1 MDQIKLV
8 IFDMAGT
15 TVKDDQVVVN
25 CFYEAAYK
33 TGLKATRHRI
43 NSMHGLPKK
52 KVIQTLW
59 EEMNGKEHPENEANI
74 EKTFRTFKEIL
85 ENHYQ
90 AYPVVPTLGT
100 LDTFNWLKSEGI
112 KIALNTGFYRE
123 VVNIILNK
131 LGWDIGLDENYLGG
145 ENSIIDLSI
154 TPTETNGIGRP
165 HPDMILRAMD
175 LLNIK
180 DPKNVVKIGDTPSD
194 LQEGIAAGCLLSL
207 AVTNGSHDKEELELF
222 YNNGLISSMEDFKE
236 YIQQKANYLQLIN

>member
-25 CFYEAAYK
+25 CFYEAANS
-33 TGLKATRHRI
+33 TGLAATRHRI

-59 EEMNGKEHPENEANI
+59 EEMNGEGHPDNEKNI
-74 EKTFRTFKEIL
+74 ENTFRAFKEIL
-85 ENHYQ
+85 ENHYRTN
-90 AYPVVPTLGT
+90 PVVPTPGT
-100 LDTFNWLKSEGI
+100 LETFNWLKSEGV

-123 VVNIILNK
+123 VVDIILNK
-131 LGWDIGLDENYLGG
+131 LGWDIGLDENYLGS
-145 ENSIIDLSI
+145 ENSLIDLSV
-154 TPTETNGIGRP
+154 TPSETNGIGRP
-165 HPDMILRAMD
+165 HPDMIFRAMD

-194 LQEGIAAGCLLSL
+194 LREGIAAGCLLSL

-222 YNNGLISSMEDFKE
+222 YNDGLIPSMEKFKG
-236 YIQQKANYLQLIN
+236 YILQKVNYLQLIN